1 MNIGLF
7 FGSFNPVHIGHLAI
21 ANYMLEFTDLDK
33 IWFVISPQNPL
44 KEKNSLLPDY
54 HRFEMVNL
62 AIGDNSKMKA
72 SNIESKLP
80 KPSFTV
86 TTLTYLKEKYPDQH
100 FVLIMGSDNLLTF
113 HKWRNFETIIQDH
126 ELYVYPRHKCEGVP
140 QINLEKVKYI
150 NAPIME
156 ISSSF
161 IRQAIK
167 EKKNVRYFLHEKVY
181 DFIMDMHLYTK

>member
-113 HKWRNFETIIQDH
+113 HKWRNFEAIIQDH
-126 ELYVYPRHKCEGVP
+126 ELYVYPRLKCDGVP
-140 QINLEKVKYI
+140 QFNLEKVKYI
-150 NAPIME
+150 KAPIME

-167 EKKNVRYFLHEKVY
+167 EKKNIRYFLHEKVY
-181 DFIMDMHLYTK
+181 DFIMDMHFYTK